1 MNMVDPS
8 PCPSCQAS
16 RVWLGQPVPDG
27 EVSPVSCRA
36 CGRTARA
43 CTRCGWEYTG
53 TTGIEATGVET
64 EPAGCVSCAALQL
77 VGRRSLPAAS
87 RVGGGRTL
95 ASRLQRRETSRGQLA
110 ADVAER
116 GALSAY
122 RARRTFDTVVRDA
135 SLRAQARARLEA
147 SLQQLDASDSF

>member
-1 MNMVDPS
+1 MDMVDPS

-16 RVWLGQPVPDG
+16 RVWLGRPSPGD
-27 EVSPVSCRA
+27 EVSPVSCRV

-43 CTRCGWEYTG
+43 CTRCGWEF
-53 TTGIEATGVET
+53 TGVAGT
-64 EPAGCVSCAALQL
+64 EPMTVDAAPAGCVSCAALQL
-77 VGRRSLPAAS
+77 VGRRAQPAAA

-122 RARRTFDTVVRDA
+122 RARRTFITVVRDA

-147 SLQQLDASDSF
+147 SLQQLEASDPL